1 MTYGELLEHIE
12 SNCTHQ
18 LKCPAQCSDKIFKS
32 VKELRHHITKVCVFT
47 VLHCKVCNTQVQR
60 LNISK
65 SHTQQDCLNTL
76 LKRNKRIQDLNHEL
90 EKEIRKFEQDSYFR
104 EDSDFSSAF
113 SDDSALDLDDD
124 DEDED
129 DENSN
134 ESEST

>member
-1 MTYGELLEHIE
+1 M
-12 SNCTHQ
+12 
-18 LKCPAQCSDKIFKS
+18 
-32 VKELRHHITKVCVFT
+32 
-47 VLHCKVCNTQVQR
+47 
-60 LNISK
+60 
-65 SHTQQDCLNTL
+65 
-76 LKRNKRIQDLNHEL
+76 NHEL

-134 ESEST
+134 ESESTQGQDEEDEEEQSENAQGR